1 MHRVVCVIV
10 YRHVRLILNRVHSIH
25 FIRESSQKL
34 RDSEINSI
42 HGTTTWVFARK
53 GHVASQRAM
62 FAMFANLAAKMKGQ
76 GLGAL
81 RDKKLR

>member
-1 MHRVVCVIV
+1 MR
-10 YRHVRLILNRVHSIH
+10 SIAYMGQLLG
-25 FIRESSQKL
+25 F
-34 RDSEINSI
+34 
-42 HGTTTWVFARK
+42 FARK
-53 GHVASQRAM
+53 RHVASQRAM

>member
-1 MHRVVCVIV
+1 MIV

-42 HGTTTWVFARK
+42 HGTTTWVFAWK
-53 GHVASQRAM
+53 GHVASQR
-62 FAMFANLAAKMKGQ
+62 AMFANLAAKMKGQ

-81 RDKKLR
+81 SDKKLR

>member
-1 MHRVVCVIV
+1 M
-10 YRHVRLILNRVHSIH
+10 YTDMLLILNRVHSIC

-42 HGTTTWVFARK
+42 HGTTTWVFTLK
-53 GHVASQRAM
+53 GHVASQREM